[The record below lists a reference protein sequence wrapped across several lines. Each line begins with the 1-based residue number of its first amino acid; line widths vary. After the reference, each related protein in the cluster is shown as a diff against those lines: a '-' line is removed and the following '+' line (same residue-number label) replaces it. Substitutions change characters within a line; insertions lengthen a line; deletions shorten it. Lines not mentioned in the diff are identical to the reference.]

1 MGREGRRRQEI
12 GVRKG
17 LRCRAEGVAFDVEVK
32 QVTCG
37 ENHHLSQLFCVPGL
51 FYINFVADKSGHSSL
66 LSK

>member
-1 MGREGRRRQEI
+1 MGISRVAEAWGCPGGGKEVSVGREGRRRQEI

-37 ENHHLSQLFCVPGL
+37 ENHHLS
-51 FYINFVADKSGHSSL
+51 
-66 LSK
+66 